1 MQFVSKYNSLK
12 AISLLLTVG
21 TPSVTML
28 IFNTV
33 LADSPAG
40 AVSILGVISVIIA
53 LFFLKDKIA
62 ENIKMPSPLVA
73 AVILLGAILLLEN
86 IIVLAKYTCLIM
98 IAVCGVDELTFKN
111 WYKNLERNFIKAHTN
126 IDINDYKKLGFIIT
140 TTKTLLG
147 V

>member
-1 MQFVSKYNSLK
+1 MGFVSKYNSLK

-21 TPSVTML
+21 TPSATML

-33 LADSPAG
+33 LADTPAG
-40 AVSILGVISVIIA
+40 AVSILGVLSIVIS

-62 ENIKMPSPLVA
+62 ENFKMPSPLVA
-73 AVILLGAILLLEN
+73 AIVMLAVILLLEN
-86 IIVLAKYTCLIM
+86 IILLAKYTCLIM
-98 IAVCGVDELTFKN
+98 IAVCGIDELTFKN
-111 WYKNLERNFIKAHTN
+111 WYKRVERTFIKEHKDVDLA
-126 IDINDYKKLGFIIT
+126 DYKKFGFIIS

>member
-21 TPSVTML
+21 TPSAIMILSNVA
-28 IFNTV
+28 
-33 LADSPAG
+33 LADTPAG
-40 AVSILGVISVIIA
+40 AISIMGVISIMLA
-53 LFFLKDKIA
+53 MFFAKDKIA

-73 AVILLGAILLLEN
+73 AIILFVIIILLEN
-86 IIVLAKYTCLIM
+86 IIVLAKYTCIAM
-98 IAVCGVDELTFKN
+98 IAICGIDELTFKN
-111 WYKNLERNFIKAHTN
+111 WYKTLEKKFIKEHTN